1 MTWHLLHKNAFY
13 PICLYITRGMAWSVC
28 QVRVQLQPPP
38 TCCKLLYAEVNG
50 LLWIN
55 NTLTSFDLLRPKYCT
70 LDSAISRVR
79 GGTITSTRLVVDI
92 SAGHN
97 SCCCARGDVSSC
109 SRTINGLSRNL
120 DTWPRGDTETWIHG
134 YADNIT
140 HDHSHR
146 APGSW
151 HNGLGLCRS
160 LVTVQI

>member
-120 DTWPRGDTETWIHG
+120 DTWPRGDTETWRHG
-134 YADNIT
+134 YMVMLTTLLMTTAT
-140 HDHSHR
+140 EHLV
-146 APGSW
+146 
-151 HNGLGLCRS
+151 LGIMV
-160 LVTVQI
+160 LVCAGH

>member
-70 LDSAISRVR
+70 LNSAISRVR
-79 GGTITSTRLVVDI
+79 DHHEHEAGGS
-92 SAGHN
+92 HN

-120 DTWPRGDTETWIHG
+120 DTWPRGDTETRRHG
-134 YADNIT
+134 YMVMLTTLLMTTAT
-140 HDHSHR
+140 EH
-146 APGSW
+146 
-151 HNGLGLCRS
+151 
-160 LVTVQI
+160 LVLSIKVLVCAGH

>member
-28 QVRVQLQPPP
+28 QVQLQPPP

-70 LDSAISRVR
+70 LNSAISRVR

-120 DTWPRGDTETWIHG
+120 DTWPRGHTETRRHGYG

-140 HDHSHR
+140 HDHGHR
-146 APGSW
+146 APGS
-151 HNGLGLCRS
+151 
-160 LVTVQI
+160 

>member
-79 GGTITSTRLVVDI
+79 GGTITSTRLVVVITHAAAPVVTCQAAPAQLMDYLAI
-92 SAGHN
+92 WTRGHVDTWRHGDMVMLTTLLMTTATEHLVLGIMVLVCAGH
-97 SCCCARGDVSSC
+97 
-109 SRTINGLSRNL
+109 
-120 DTWPRGDTETWIHG
+120 
-134 YADNIT
+134 
-140 HDHSHR
+140 
-146 APGSW
+146 
-151 HNGLGLCRS
+151 
-160 LVTVQI
+160 

>member
-70 LDSAISRVR
+70 LNSAISRVR

-120 DTWPRGDTETWIHG
+120 DTWSREDTETRRHG
-134 YADNIT
+134 YMVMLTTLLMTTAT
-140 HDHSHR
+140 EHLV
-146 APGSW
+146 
-151 HNGLGLCRS
+151 LGIMV
-160 LVTVQI
+160 LVCAGH

>member
-70 LDSAISRVR
+70 LNSAISRVR

-120 DTWPRGDTETWIHG
+120 DTWPRGDTETRRHG
-134 YADNIT
+134 YMVMLTTLLMTTAT
-140 HDHSHR
+140 EHLV
-146 APGSW
+146 
-151 HNGLGLCRS
+151 LGIMVSVCAGH
-160 LVTVQI
+160 

>member
-70 LDSAISRVR
+70 LKSAISRVR

-120 DTWPRGDTETWIHG
+120 DTWPRGDTETRRHG

>member
-109 SRTINGLSRNL
+109 SRTINGLSCNL
-120 DTWPRGDTETWIHG
+120 DTWARGDTETRRHG
-134 YADNIT
+134 DMDTWLCWQHY
-140 HDHSHR
+140 
-146 APGSW
+146 SW
-151 HNGLGLCRS
+151 PRPPSTWFLA
-160 LVTVQI
+160 